1 MEAGRPLECIG
12 SGCAVFGAGAAERD
26 EVVVAVPSI
35 GKTDIVGMKSS
46 DGGSIYCPLRYRGFG
61 DMVAGAAKSNLAV
74 VSANSNKFSNAE
86 VRFLCNR
93 HRQPHVEVPDS
104 VGAGAAAL
112 IHVDGGFGSVVVVR
126 NTEANV
132 CRFVVL
138 VEFANGTGVVIS
150 LTECVD
156 IAAHAVLTS
165 KTLKGVAAERSGGRE
180 VDVASVGL
188 FAVILPTGVHIHTL
202 DEEKYSHTTC
212 GVVPS
217 LSASG
222 NIDTVLPEE
231 VLGVSISRGR
241 ISDAANLVGDGVCH
255 VIAGVKRAARNI
267 HSVGVG
273 ITILDRH
280 VHRTKLNGARL
291 IRGDRRGFVERRAR
305 DRKDDL
311 RIGRRFAC
319 ISKGRISAG
328 VSRDTRGCC
337 RDNVGTVLES
347 TGLSNTN
354 HFRSCRGVDCKVDLG
369 EGQLAVRIIAFVC
382 RSNH

>member
-1 MEAGRPLECIG
+1 MLITH
-12 SGCAVFGAGAAERD
+12 
-26 EVVVAVPSI
+26 
-35 GKTDIVGMKSS
+35 TD
-46 DGGSIYCPLRYRGFG
+46 
-61 DMVAGAAKSNLAV
+61 LAV
-74 VSANSNKFSNAE
+74 ISTHGYKLCNTE

-93 HRQPHVEVPDS
+93 HRHPHVEVLDS
-104 VGAGAAAL
+104 VGAGAAAF
-112 IHVDGGFGSVVVVR
+112 IHVNGGFGSVEVVR
-126 NTEANV
+126 NTEAYI
-132 CRFVVL
+132 CRFAVL
-138 VEFANGTGVVIS
+138 VELADGTGVVIS

-156 IAAHAVLTS
+156 RTAHAVLTS
-165 KTLKGVAAERSGGRE
+165 KTLKRLALERSGGRE

-188 FAVILPTGVHIHTL
+188 LAVILPTGVHIHTL

-222 NIDTVLPEE
+222 NIDTVLSEE
-231 VLGVSISRGR
+231 VLGVGISRSS

-280 VHRTKLNGARL
+280 VHRTELNGARL

-347 TGLSNTN
+347 TGLSNTD

-369 EGQLAVRIIAFVC
+369 EGQLAMRIIAFVC

>member
-12 SGCAVFGAGAAERD
+12 SGCAVCGACAAEWD

-35 GKTDIVGMKSS
+35 GKTDIVGVKVLN
-46 DGGSIYCPLRYRGFG
+46 GRSIYCPLRYRGG
-61 DMVAGAAKSNLAV
+61 SDVLITHTDLAV
-74 VSANSNKFSNAE
+74 ISTHGYKLCNAE

-112 IHVDGGFGSVVVVR
+112 IQVDGGFGSVIVICSTKADVGCFAVFVIL
-126 NTEANV
+126 AN
-132 CRFVVL
+132 R
-138 VEFANGTGVVIS
+138 TGVVIS

-156 IAAHAVLTS
+156 RAAHSAFTT
-165 KTLKGVAAERSGGRE
+165 KTFKRLALKRSGGRE

-231 VLGVSISRGR
+231 VLGVSVSRSS

-273 ITILDRH
+273 ITALDRH
-280 VHRTKLNGARL
+280 VHCTELNGARL

-305 DRKDDL
+305 DRKDDF

-347 TGLSNTN
+347 TGLSNTD
-354 HFRSCRGVDCKVDLG
+354 HFRSCRGVDCKVYLG
-369 EGQLAVRIIAFVC
+369 
-382 RSNH
+382 